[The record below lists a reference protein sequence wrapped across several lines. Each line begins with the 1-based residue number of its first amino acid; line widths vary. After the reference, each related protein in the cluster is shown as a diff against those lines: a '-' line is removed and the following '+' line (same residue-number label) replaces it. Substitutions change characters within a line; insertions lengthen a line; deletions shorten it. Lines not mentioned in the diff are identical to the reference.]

1 MAYMQYLKFN
11 NRGLAPSLKGIQ
23 RKEIMEMKK
32 FEIGK
37 TYIDSLGCEVKV
49 VSRTEKTITFVS
61 DDKFSLLKLGKRYT
75 RKVQNYHKDYET
87 VEFISRW
94 DDPVVFAI
102 NEKEA

>member
-1 MAYMQYLKFN
+1 MQYLKFK

-32 FEIGK
+32 FEVGK

-49 VSRTEKTITFVS
+49 VSRTEKTITFIS
-61 DDKFSLLKLGKRYT
+61 DDKLSLLKSGKRYV
-75 RKVQNYHKDYET
+75 RKVKNYYKDYET
-87 VEFISRW
+87 IEIKSRW
-94 DDPVVFAI
+94 DDPIVFAI